1 MGKNSQ
7 SDMQSSRFGTVKVG
21 GLWRKGYNSENRTSK
36 IVLAA
41 RPRIMPAQAAEAPI
55 SAHLVWLSNSIIS
68 FSVRPGSS
76 FNPTHFK
83 NFLMTNLSTLQQL
96 WATIMSRKETL
107 PADSYT
113 THLFNKGENEILK
126 KIGEES
132 VEVIIAAKGEGDD
145 RIIYESADL
154 IYHLMVL
161 LAARDLSW
169 EQVEAELASR
179 F

>member
-1 MGKNSQ
+1 
-7 SDMQSSRFGTVKVG
+7 
-21 GLWRKGYNSENRTSK
+21 
-36 IVLAA
+36 
-41 RPRIMPAQAAEAPI
+41 
-55 SAHLVWLSNSIIS
+55 
-68 FSVRPGSS
+68 
-76 FNPTHFK
+76 
-83 NFLMTNLSTLQQL
+83 MTNPPTLQQL
-96 WATIMSRKETL
+96 WTTIISRKENL
-107 PADSYT
+107 PAGSYT

-169 EQVEAELASR
+169 KQVEAELASR